1 MKKLTIA
8 AAALTMVMVAC
19 AGRNEGQIAT
29 TAEPAPDAGT
39 EPVAG
44 DRDVVLAPNPGFE
57 VEGDADVE
65 ALEQGTR
72 VDIDVRGAASNSML
86 PWHLHEGTC
95 GSGGAIVG
103 DPAAYSPLA
112 IEQDGTAS
120 SEADIQVTLTPGTDY
135 HVNVHKS
142 PSELETIVAC
152 GEVVAR

>member
-1 MKKLTIA
+1 MKKLPMA
-8 AAALTMVMVAC
+8 VATMTLMMVAC
-19 AGRNEGQIAT
+19 AGRNDGQIAT

-44 DRDVVLAPNPGFE
+44 DRDVVLAPSPGFE

-65 ALEQGTR
+65 ALDQGTR

-86 PWHLHEGTC
+86 PWHLHEGAC

-103 DPAAYSPLA
+103 DPAAYPPLA
-112 IEQDGTAS
+112 VDLDGTAS
-120 SEADIQVTLTPGTDY
+120 SEADLAMALTPGADY
-135 HVNVHKS
+135 HLNVHKS

-152 GEVVAR
+152 GEVEAR

>member
-1 MKKLTIA
+1 M
-8 AAALTMVMVAC
+8 
-19 AGRNEGQIAT
+19 
-29 TAEPAPDAGT
+29 
-39 EPVAG
+39 
-44 DRDVVLAPNPGFE
+44 
-57 VEGDADVE
+57 E

-120 SEADIQVTLTPGTDY
+120 SEAERPLPASTSGPIAEPPPGTT
-135 HVNVHKS
+135 
-142 PSELETIVAC
+142 PMA
-152 GEVVAR
+152 